1 MPSTFQ
7 FIFAMIASA
16 INERMQQKQDYVQEE
31 VRVLKEIV
39 RGIRPRTERRTA
51 EPVSLEAANFRGKS
65 PVASAAVQLPI
76 WAISNGRLRPIDGRP
91 ESGRARLN
99 CLCSAVPFEGRIV
112 RLREADRVLALRSAL
127 IARG

>member
-39 RGIRPRTERRTA
+39 REIRPRTERRTA
-51 EPVSLEAANFRGKS
+51 EPVTLEAANFRGK
-65 PVASAAVQLPI
+65 
-76 WAISNGRLRPIDGRP
+76 
-91 ESGRARLN
+91 
-99 CLCSAVPFEGRIV
+99 
-112 RLREADRVLALRSAL
+112 
-127 IARG
+127 